1 MDPAIPATK
10 GSVRYVTFPICNA
23 AVTPRRRPRACNGD
37 MRFLSALLLA
47 LLLALFLAGPAA
59 AQGAQGS
66 SRTGNPGAAGAGPFA
81 NSRFETIDGV
91 QVHLRHWPAAG
102 PRRGCPVLLVHGLGG
117 STFSFRDLA
126 PALAA
131 AGHPVW
137 ALDLP
142 AYGYS
147 ARVPFPRTAGGA
159 LGPWLETQA
168 PGQAWCLL
176 GHSMGTRVVAE
187 LALQPGRAQSVVYI
201 AGNPVL
207 SARELR
213 SRERFRSPRF
223 RRFVAGLVESR
234 YLEQPER
241 IAGLIERAYN
251 REPRPE
257 EVAGYLA
264 PLQRP
269 GTALAILTGYSAQW
283 PPPADAVRLDRVPTL
298 VVWGEN
304 DRWVKPEVA
313 QRLRSDLPSARWIT
327 IAGAGHAPMET
338 HPSQTADA
346 VLDQFGR
353 RAVAA
358 R

>member
-1 MDPAIPATK
+1 MDLTTAATK
-10 GSVRYVTFPICNA
+10 GLVHNVTFPEWNA
-23 AVTPRRRPRACNGD
+23 AVTPCRRVKACNGP
-37 MRFLSALLLA
+37 MRRLPALLLP
-47 LLLALFLAGPAA
+47 LVLAGLFLAGPAP
-59 AQGAQGS
+59 AQDA
-66 SRTGNPGAAGAGPFA
+66 PPFG
-81 NSRFETIDGV
+81 NSRFETLDGV
-91 QVHLRHWPAAG
+91 RVHVRQWPAAAG
-102 PRRGCPVLLVHGLGG
+102 GGCPVLLLHGLGG

-159 LGPWLETQA
+159 LGPWLQAQA
-168 PGQAWCLL
+168 PGPWCLL

-187 LALQPGRAQSVVYI
+187 LAQRPGFAASVVYI

-234 YLEQPER
+234 YLGHPER
-241 IAGLIERAYN
+241 IADLIERAYN

-283 PPPADAVRLDRVPTL
+283 PPPADAARLDRVPTL
-298 VVWGEN
+298 VVWGED

-313 QRLRSDLPSARWIT
+313 RRLRGELPSARWAI

-338 HPSQTADA
+338 HVAETASAVIAQFSAVEPRDA
-346 VLDQFGR
+346 Q
-353 RAVAA
+353 AA

>member
-1 MDPAIPATK
+1 MVLTTAATK
-10 GSVRYVTFPICNA
+10 GSFHNVTFPGWNA
-23 AVTPRRRPRACNGD
+23 AVTPCRRVKACNGP
-37 MRFLSALLLA
+37 MRRLSALLLC
-47 LLLALFLAGPAA
+47 LLLTGPLLAAPAP
-59 AQGAQGS
+59 AQDA
-66 SRTGNPGAAGAGPFA
+66 PPFP
-81 NSRFETIDGV
+81 NSRFETLDGV
-91 QVHLRHWPAAG
+91 RVHVRQWPAAG
-102 PRRGCPVLLVHGLGG
+102 GGRGCPVLLLHGLGG
-117 STFSFRDLA
+117 STFSFRELA

-159 LGPWLETQA
+159 LAPWLQAQA
-168 PGQAWCLL
+168 PGPWCLL

-187 LALQPGRAQSVVYI
+187 LAQRPAFARSVVYI
-201 AGNPVL
+201 AGNPIL
-207 SARELR
+207 SPRELR

-234 YLEQPER
+234 YLGHPER
-241 IAGLIERAYN
+241 IADLIERAYN

-257 EVAGYLA
+257 EVRGYLT

-283 PPPADAVRLDRVPTL
+283 PPPADAAQLDRVPTL
-298 VVWGEN
+298 VVWGED

-313 QRLRSDLPSARWIT
+313 RRLRGELPSARWVT
-327 IAGAGHAPMET
+327 IGGAGHAPMET
-338 HPSQTADA
+338 HVAETASAVIAQFRTADPRDA
-346 VLDQFGR
+346 QASR
-353 RAVAA
+353 
-358 R
+358 

>member
-1 MDPAIPATK
+1 MT
-10 GSVRYVTFPICNA
+10 
-23 AVTPRRRPRACNGD
+23 RRRQPKACNGG
-37 MRFLSALLLA
+37 MVRLSILLLG
-47 LLLALFLAGPAA
+47 LCLAGAA
-59 AQGAQGS
+59 S
-66 SRTGNPGAAGAGPFA
+66 AAPFA
-81 NSRFETIDGV
+81 NSRFEAIDGIR
-91 QVHLRHWPAAG
+91 VHLRQWPAAG
-102 PRRGCPVLLVHGLGG
+102 GGTGCPVLLVHGLGG
-117 STFSFRDLA
+117 STFSFRELA

-147 ARVPFPRTAGGA
+147 DRMPFPRTAGLA

-168 PGQAWCLL
+168 PGRAWCLL

-187 LALQPGRAQSVVYI
+187 LAQQPGRAQSVVYI
-201 AGNPVL
+201 AGNPIL

-213 SRERFRSPRF
+213 GRERYRSPRF

-234 YLEQPER
+234 YLGNPER
-241 IAGLIERAYN
+241 IASLIERAYN

-264 PLQRP
+264 PLQQP

-283 PPPADAVRLDRVPTL
+283 PPAADAARLDRVPTL

-313 QRLRSDLPSARWIT
+313 QRLRSDLPSARWVTIT
-327 IAGAGHAPMET
+327 GAGHAPMET
-338 HPSQTADA
+338 HVARTADA
-346 VLDQFGR
+346 VLEQFRRAGSPSAAEDRTSGSGR
-353 RAVAA
+353 RATATQDA
-358 R
+358 RLTPARVRR

>member
-1 MDPAIPATK
+1 MDLVTVATK
-10 GSVRYVTFPICNA
+10 GPIHNVTFPGWNA
-23 AVTPRRRPRACNGD
+23 AVTPCRRVKACNGA
-37 MRFLSALLLA
+37 MRRLSALLLC
-47 LLLALFLAGPAA
+47 LLLAGPAP
-59 AQGAQGS
+59 AQDA
-66 SRTGNPGAAGAGPFA
+66 PPFP
-81 NSRFETIDGV
+81 NSRFETLDGV
-91 QVHLRHWPAAG
+91 RVHVRQWPAAAAG
-102 PRRGCPVLLVHGLGG
+102 RGCPVLLLHGLGG
-117 STFSFRDLA
+117 STFSFRELA

-159 LGPWLETQA
+159 LEPWLQAQA
-168 PGQAWCLL
+168 PGPWCLL

-187 LALQPGRAQSVVYI
+187 LAQRPAFARSVVYI
-201 AGNPVL
+201 AGNPIL
-207 SARELR
+207 SPRELR

-234 YLEQPER
+234 YLGHPDR
-241 IAGLIERAYN
+241 IADLIERAYN

-257 EVAGYLA
+257 EVRGYLT

-283 PPPADAVRLDRVPTL
+283 PPPADAARLDRVPTL
-298 VVWGEN
+298 VVWGED

-313 QRLRSDLPSARWIT
+313 RRLRAELPSARWAI

-338 HPSQTADA
+338 HPAETASA
-346 VLDQFGR
+346 VIAQFS
-353 RAVAA
+353 AVDPREAQAA

>member
-1 MDPAIPATK
+1 MDLAIPATK
-10 GSVRYVTFPICNA
+10 GADHYVPFPKRNA
-23 AVTPRRRPRACNGD
+23 AMTLRPHPARCNGA
-37 MRFLSALLLA
+37 MTLLRSLLLG
-47 LLLALFLAGPAA
+47 LCLAGSAQAA
-59 AQGAQGS
+59 AS
-66 SRTGNPGAAGAGPFA
+66 EPFA

-91 QVHLRHWPAAG
+91 RVHLRQWPAAG
-102 PRRGCPVLLVHGLGG
+102 GGSGCPVLLVHGLGG
-117 STFSFRDLA
+117 STFSFRELA

-147 ARVPFPRTAGGA
+147 DRVPFPRTAGLA
-159 LGPWLETQA
+159 LGPWLQAQA
-168 PGQAWCLL
+168 PGRPWCLL

-187 LALQPGRAQSVVYI
+187 LALQPGRVRSVVYV
-201 AGNPVL
+201 AGNPIL
-207 SARELR
+207 SPRELR
-213 SRERFRSPRF
+213 SRERYRSPRF
-223 RRFVAGLVESR
+223 RRFIAGLVESR
-234 YLEQPER
+234 YLDNPER

-264 PLQRP
+264 PLQTP

-283 PPPADAVRLDRVPTL
+283 PPAADAARLDRVPTL
-298 VVWGEN
+298 VVWGED

-313 QRLRSDLPSARWIT
+313 QRLRGDLPSARWVT

-338 HPSQTADA
+338 HPAQTAEA
-346 VLDQFGR
+346 VLEQFKR
-353 RAVAA
+353 QDLAA